1 MKPQASMTADLLKR
15 CPSLKPLRASL
26 EAGFH
31 LLREG
36 FQQSGKWLIAGNGG
50 SASDA
55 DHIAGE
61 WLKAFMI
68 QQPPADLP
76 EELACHLQH
85 ALPAIP
91 LANFI
96 GLHTAFGNDCDPK
109 WAFAQLTYA
118 LGKQGDG
125 LLAISTS
132 GNSENILNAVQVAR
146 AKRMKVLGLT
156 GRSGGALKAL
166 CDVCVCAPEDETYKI
181 QELHLPIYHCWCRM
195 IEQHFFGSD
204 KHSVRKQKKEE
215 PSLRLAVRPRK
226 RTR

>member
-1 MKPQASMTADLLKR
+1 MKPQTLLLDLIKR
-15 CPSLKPLRASL
+15 YPSLKPLRAPL
-26 EAGFH
+26 EVGFH

-55 DHIAGE
+55 DHISGE
-61 WLKAFMI
+61 WLKAFMMK
-68 QQPPADLP
+68 QPPADVP

-85 ALPAIP
+85 ALPTIP

-109 WAFAQLTYA
+109 WTFAQLTYA
-118 LGKQGDG
+118 LGRQGDG

-132 GNSENILNAVQVAR
+132 GNSENILNAVRVAR

-195 IEQHFFGSD
+195 IEEHFFGSE
-204 KHSVRKQKKEE
+204 KHPTKKQKKEE
-215 PSLRLAVRPRK
+215 TSLRLAVCPKK

>member
-1 MKPQASMTADLLKR
+1 MKPQTLLLDLIKR
-15 CPSLKPLRASL
+15 YPSLKPLRAPL

-61 WLKAFMI
+61 WLKAFMVK
-68 QQPPADLP
+68 QPPSDVP

-109 WAFAQLTYA
+109 WTFAQLTYA
-118 LGKQGDG
+118 LGRQGDG

-132 GNSENILNAVQVAR
+132 GNSENILNAVRVAR

-181 QELHLPIYHCWCRM
+181 QELHLPMYHCWCRM

-204 KHSVRKQKKEE
+204 EHPTKKQKKEE
-215 PSLRLAVRPRK
+215 TSLRLAIRPKK